1 MLKQGCTNKTE
12 LEIFFRDAKE
22 LLIKHGSV
30 NGVFSHKALQ
40 AEEFDF
46 PKQRTPQQNKA
57 IHKYFSL
64 VSDALNDAGLDMRAV
79 LKADAELP
87 WTPASVKTY
96 IWKAVQD
103 AMLDKEST
111 TALTPKE
118 VNEIYEVVDRHLSN
132 AFNLHVNFPSWV
144 GEMNSTENQHDCND

>member
-1 MLKQGCTNKTE
+1 MLNFSCQNKQQLVDLFKKA
-12 LEIFFRDAKE
+12 DE
-22 LLIKHGSV
+22 LLEKHGSV

-79 LKADAELP
+79 LKADADLP
-87 WTPASVKTY
+87 WTPESVKTY

-132 AFNLHVNFPSWV
+132 TFNLHVEFPSWV
-144 GEMNSTENQHDCND
+144 GQMNSYGEEA

>member
-1 MLKQGCTNKTE
+1 MLNFSCQNKQQLVE
-12 LEIFFRDAKE
+12 LFKKADE
-22 LLIKHGSV
+22 LLEKHGSV
-30 NGVFSHKALQ
+30 NGAFSHKALQ

-46 PKQRTPQQNKA
+46 TKQRTPQQNKA

-132 AFNLHVNFPSWV
+132 TFNLHVEFPSWV
-144 GEMNSTENQHDCND
+144 GEMNSYGEEA